1 MHLFV
6 IRHSEIRHSLLSLG
20 ISSFVIDPAG
30 IPNMSDE
37 KKIII
42 DEDWKS
48 QVEAERESL
57 AKEQSEQANAP
68 AEPQALPP
76 ASFQMLLTSLATEA
90 MISLGQLPN
99 MGTQELETNVPQARY
114 AIDMLQVL
122 EEKTQGNLTPGEE
135 QALKDLLHQLR
146 LMFVSVQQGQAK
158 TPATDPSE
166 PESGGEPSSPIVS

>member
-1 MHLFV
+1 
-6 IRHSEIRHSLLSLG
+6 
-20 ISSFVIDPAG
+20 
-30 IPNMSDE
+30 MSDE

-48 QVEAERESL
+48 QVKAEKETL
-57 AKEQSEQANAP
+57 AKEDSEQTKAT

-76 ASFQMLLTSLATEA
+76 ASFEMLLTSLATEA

-99 MGTQELETNVPQARY
+99 LGTQEVETNVPQARY

-122 EEKTQGNLTPGEE
+122 EEKTQGNLTPGE
-135 QALKDLLHQLR
+135 QQGLKDLLHQLR

-158 TPATDPSE
+158 TAVANPSE
-166 PESGGEPSSPIVS
+166 RESGGEPSVPI

>member
-1 MHLFV
+1 
-6 IRHSEIRHSLLSLG
+6 
-20 ISSFVIDPAG
+20 
-30 IPNMSDE
+30 MSDE

-48 QVEAERESL
+48 QVEAEKETL

-68 AEPQALPP
+68 AEPQAMPP
-76 ASFQMLLTSLATEA
+76 ASFEMLVTSLATEA

-99 MGTQELETNVPQARY
+99 LGTQKVETNVPQARY

-146 LMFVSVQQGQAK
+146 LMFVSVQQGQVQ
-158 TPATDPSE
+158 TPVANSSE
-166 PESGGEPSSPIVS
+166 RESGDEPSVPVK

>member
-1 MHLFV
+1 
-6 IRHSEIRHSLLSLG
+6 
-20 ISSFVIDPAG
+20 
-30 IPNMSDE
+30 MSDE

-48 QVEAERESL
+48 QVEAEKETL
-57 AKEQSEQANAP
+57 AKEQSEQAQA
-68 AEPQALPP
+68 AAGPQALPP
-76 ASFQMLLTSLATEA
+76 ASFEMLLTSLATEA

-99 MGTQELETNVPQARY
+99 LGTQKVETNVPQARY

-122 EEKTQGNLTPGEE
+122 EEKTQGNLTPDEQ

-158 TPATDPSE
+158 TPVANPSE
-166 PESGGEPSSPIVS
+166 RESDDEPSVPVK

>member
-1 MHLFV
+1 
-6 IRHSEIRHSLLSLG
+6 
-20 ISSFVIDPAG
+20 
-30 IPNMSDE
+30 MSDE

-48 QVEAERESL
+48 QVEAEKETL
-57 AKEQSEQANAP
+57 AKEQSEQTQAA
-68 AEPQALPP
+68 AGSQALPP
-76 ASFQMLLTSLATEA
+76 ASFEMLLTSLATEA

-99 MGTQELETNVPQARY
+99 LGTQEVETNVPQARY

-146 LMFVSVQQGQAK
+146 LMFVSVQQVQAE
-158 TPATDPSE
+158 TPVANPSE
-166 PESGGEPSSPIVS
+166 LDPGGEPLVPK

>member
-1 MHLFV
+1 
-6 IRHSEIRHSLLSLG
+6 
-20 ISSFVIDPAG
+20 
-30 IPNMSDE
+30 MSDE

-42 DEDWKS
+42 DEDWKR

-57 AKEQSEQANAP
+57 AKEQSEPAKVA

-76 ASFQMLLTSLATEA
+76 ASFEMLLTSLATEA

-99 MGTQELETNVPQARY
+99 LGTQKVETNVPQARY

-135 QALKDLLHQLR
+135 QGLKDLLHQLR
-146 LMFVSVQQGQAK
+146 LMFVSVQQAPAK
-158 TPATDPSE
+158 TPVVNPSE
-166 PESGGEPSSPIVS
+166 GESLGK

>member
-1 MHLFV
+1 
-6 IRHSEIRHSLLSLG
+6 
-20 ISSFVIDPAG
+20 
-30 IPNMSDE
+30 MSDE

-48 QVEAERESL
+48 QIAAEKETL
-57 AKEQSEQANAP
+57 AKEQSEQAEA
-68 AEPQALPP
+68 AVEPQTLPP
-76 ASFQMLLTSLATEA
+76 ASFEMLLTSLATEA

-99 MGTQELETNVPQARY
+99 LATQKVETNVPQARY
-114 AIDMLQVL
+114 AIDMLQVI
-122 EEKTQGNLTPGEE
+122 EKKTKGNLTPDEE

>member
-1 MHLFV
+1 
-6 IRHSEIRHSLLSLG
+6 
-20 ISSFVIDPAG
+20 
-30 IPNMSDE
+30 MSDE

-48 QVEAERESL
+48 QVEAEKEAL
-57 AKEQSEQANAP
+57 AKEQSEQTKAA
-68 AEPQALPP
+68 AVPQALPP
-76 ASFQMLLTSLATEA
+76 ASFEMLLTSLATEA

-99 MGTQELETNVPQARY
+99 LGTQKVETNVPQARY

-146 LMFVSVQQGQAK
+146 LMFVSVQQVEAK
-158 TPATDPSE
+158 TPVANSSE
-166 PESGGEPSSPIVS
+166 RESGDEPSVPVK